1 MVLTRNN
8 LGEFPA
14 KADLIGQK
22 DPLQFW
28 LYLHRTDV
36 LLRAIRSPL
45 GTAEMRALGA
55 RGLCSPAPAPP
66 KLKACVSRPH
76 EGFDAGRPGFDPGFS
91 TTPSATA

>member
-14 KADLIGQK
+14 KADLTGQK

-28 LYLHRTDV
+28 LRLHRTDV

-66 KLKACVSRPH
+66 KLKACVSRQH
-76 EGFDAGRPGFDPGFS
+76 EGCVEGRPGFDHGLS
-91 TTPSATA
+91 TNPSAAA